1 MRDLKRQNQKTR
13 KVRSNRR
20 KKERRQLDLRKL
32 LHRTLRICVA
42 LFSLVLLVTGSFFFV
57 QFLMASD
64 LFRVDQVEVVG
75 NSRLSAE
82 QTVALSDIQYG
93 VNTFSL
99 DLDMIGHKIEENPW
113 IETARVQRIFP
124 RKVLVTLTERE
135 PVAIINLGYLYY
147 LDARGEIFKVLDA
160 RDSLDYPVI
169 TGFDYEKAQRHDPEY
184 AKKLETIVTLIE
196 ELRTRS
202 IVNLEQVSEIHQN
215 REGGL
220 TLFTLQNGVEIRLG
234 WDGFSKKID
243 RLERIY
249 AQLQPKLNILDYI
262 DLNVDE
268 KVIVRI
274 ERSVK
279 TAKS

>member
-1 MRDLKRQNQKTR
+1 MRDLKRNHQKAK

-20 KKERRQLDLRKL
+20 KKERKPLNLRKF
-32 LHRTLRICVA
+32 LHRALRVGVT
-42 LFSLVLLVTGSFFFV
+42 LFSLALLVTGSFFFV

-64 LFRVDQVEVVG
+64 LFRVDEVDVVG
-75 NSRLSAE
+75 NTRLSPG

-93 VNTFSL
+93 VNTFGL

-113 IETARVQRIFP
+113 ILTAKVQRIFP
-124 RKVLVTLTERE
+124 RKVLITLAERE

-160 RDSLDYPVI
+160 GDSLDYPVI
-169 TGFDYEKAQRHDPEY
+169 TGFDYEKAQQHDPGY
-184 AKKLETIVTLIE
+184 AEKLETIVTLIE
-196 ELRTRS
+196 ELKKRS
-202 IVNLEQVSEIHQN
+202 SVNLEQVSEIHQN

-220 TLFTLQNGVEIRLG
+220 TLFTMQNGVEIRLG
-234 WDGFSKKID
+234 WKDFGKKLD
-243 RLERIY
+243 RLEHIY
-249 AQLQPKLNILDYI
+249 AKLQPKLNILDYI

-274 ERSVK
+274 ERSL
-279 TAKS
+279 KSTKS